1 MKLYKLAEL
10 LEIIFWKMLIPLM
23 SISRAVLAIL
33 QPVSDQLMNQR
44 SKKVLFHSAVLAGS
58 GLTLGFMLGFLRAL
72 IW

>member
-1 MKLYKLAEL
+1 MKLYKLAEFF
-10 LEIIFWKMLIPLM
+10 EIIFWKMLIPLM

-33 QPVSDQLMNQR
+33 QPVSDHLMNQR